1 MAGAKNRAPATD
13 ASVARVLSKGEP
25 VAPPSGRADDFS
37 WPRAG
42 VNIDTNLPDAPPGA
56 ALPGAATADKAAT
69 GQRTRV
75 SLAPA
80 PQPRR
85 PAATAALMRRA
96 LPSRSACPSRFLIS
110 SADRRVAFRLVD
122 SWRSLRLAPLD
133 APRGYLDLFRARG
146 CFGERGQY

>member
-1 MAGAKNRAPATD
+1 MVPLTALNAGSDELLGGGRQNRAPATD

-42 VNIDTNLPDAPPGA
+42 VNIDTNFPDAPPGA

-75 SLAPA
+75 SGAGA
-80 PQPRR
+80 SASQASGDSRSRR
-85 PAATAALMRRA
+85 P
-96 LPSRSACPSRFLIS
+96 RSAEP
-110 SADRRVAFRLVD
+110 FRLPF
-122 SWRSLRLAPLD
+122 SFPN
-133 APRGYLDLFRARG
+133 LFR
-146 CFGERGQY
+146 